1 MQLHVFSP
9 CSVAGSKAKGNA
21 DLQPAKGA
29 LLLVKV
35 ALYWFQEETYIAWK
49 IKFNVFSSFSVAGS
63 KAKGDADLQPA
74 KGAVLMDIE
83 DENEDVEKPAKF

>member
-1 MQLHVFSP
+1 MFL
-9 CSVAGSKAKGNA
+9 
-21 DLQPAKGA
+21 
-29 LLLVKV
+29 
-35 ALYWFQEETYIAWK
+35 
-49 IKFNVFSSFSVAGS
+49 FSVAGS